1 MPMVAYSCARYCD
14 STLVENRQSL
24 LEDARVEAACGPA
37 VADVLDVEV
46 AVAEHESARRVV
58 AGLAGQP
65 LEHQAG
71 DGAAGVAGV
80 GDRDRRPRGAV
91 AAQGQKCNVDQ

>member
-14 STLVENRQSL
+14 STLVENRQSSL
-24 LEDARVEAACGPA
+24 KTLGVETAGGPA
-37 VADVLDVEV
+37 VADVFDVEV
-46 AVAEHESARRVV
+46 AVAEHEAARRVV

-71 DGAAGVAGV
+71 DGAAGVAGI
-80 GDRDRRPRGAV
+80 GDRDRRPGGAV
-91 AAQGQKCNVDQ
+91 AAQGQKCHVDQ